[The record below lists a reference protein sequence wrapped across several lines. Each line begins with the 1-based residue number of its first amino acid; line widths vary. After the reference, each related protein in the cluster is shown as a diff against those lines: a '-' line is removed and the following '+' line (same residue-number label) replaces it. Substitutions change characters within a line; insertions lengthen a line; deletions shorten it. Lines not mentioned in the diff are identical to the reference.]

1 LGFLAS
7 GTYHAMTHRK
17 RLYSLAAAVLVA
29 AVGFF
34 LFFSRPRE
42 LRIRGAAV
50 AASDGTGQT
59 VAFLAVTNRTG
70 CDIAFFYLL
79 NTKTGSRWST
89 ASQQPKDASVMQS
102 LRKGEA
108 VQLVLTLPEESGPY
122 RFMCGYEPLQGT
134 ESSWKI
140 WNRLQRLRLPGQIG
154 ARYQAFIAR
163 RQPWPKLVF
172 TDAFDRK

>member
-1 LGFLAS
+1 
-7 GTYHAMTHRK
+7 MTRRK
-17 RLYSLAAAVLVA
+17 RLYWLAAAVLVA
-29 AVGFF
+29 AVGF
-34 LFFSRPRE
+34 LLLFSRPRE

-59 VAFLAVTNRTG
+59 VALLAVTNRTG

-79 NTKTGSRWST
+79 KVKTGSRWLV
-89 ASQQPKDASVMQS
+89 ARQQPKDASVMQN

-108 VQLVLTLPEESGPY
+108 VQLVLTLPEENGPY
-122 RFMCGYEPLQGT
+122 KFMCGYEPLQGAQ
-134 ESSWKI
+134 SSWKI
-140 WNRLQRLRLPGQIG
+140 WNSLQQLRLPGRIG

>member
-1 LGFLAS
+1 M
-7 GTYHAMTHRK
+7 YHAMTRRK
-17 RLYSLAAAVLVA
+17 KLYSLAAAVLVP
-29 AVGFF
+29 AVWF
-34 LFFSRPRE
+34 LLLLSRPRE

-59 VAFLAVTNRTG
+59 VAFLLLTNCTG
-70 CDIAFFYLL
+70 CDVAFFYVLQV
-79 NTKTGSRWST
+79 KTGTRWSN
-89 ASQQPKDASVMQS
+89 SSKQPKDASEMQKLS
-102 LRKGEA
+102 KGEA
-108 VQLVLTLPEESGPY
+108 VQLVLTLPEKSGPY
-122 RFMCGYEPLQGT
+122 KFMCGYEPLQGT

-140 WNRLQRLRLPGQIG
+140 WKRLQRLRLPGQIA